1 MKKDPKDPREDYN
14 LEKDRKME
22 PTWPMDDR
30 PVNQAKR
37 YEIGSKGIAPQS
49 EDGGEKKE
57 APEQGKDA

>member
-1 MKKDPKDPREDYN
+1 MKKDPRDPRENYN

-22 PTWPMDDR
+22 PTWPTDDR

-49 EDGGEKKE
+49 EEVVEKKE
-57 APEQGKDA
+57 EPEQGKNA